1 MWLTGNLLKSFG
13 VYPFRLFFQPSSRS
27 ELQNLLEWVGGL
39 PPWKEF
45 FKPVVNLVDYHTTDT
60 NIINWPCQK
69 DSCSVVYV
77 SSGIKYFLSREELE
91 EVANGLELSKVSF
104 IWVVRFQGGDRVSIQ
119 EALPKGF
126 LKRVGKRGLVVAGW
140 APQANILEH
149 SSIGGLISHF
159 SGSSTL
165 EGMVL
170 DVPITAMPMHLDQ
183 PLNDRLVVEIG
194 VGMEVPRKSNERHR

>member
-1 MWLTGNLLKSFG
+1 MTCNMPDKIKCHVANCLLKSFG

-45 FKPVVNLVDYHTTDT
+45 FKPVVNL
-60 NIINWPCQK
+60 
-69 DSCSVVYV
+69 
-77 SSGIKYFLSREELE
+77 YFLSREELE